1 MMNDILNHIDDL
13 KKIRGLIKSGDIKTA
28 VKQCEE
34 CIAYYEK
41 EVAAFDKWCDEESQ
55 KESLTQADLF
65 EKEGVR

>member
-13 KKIRGLIKSGDIKTA
+13 KKIRGLIKSGDTKAA

-41 EVAAFDKWCDEESQ
+41 EAAAFDKWCDEESQ
-55 KESLTQADLF
+55 KEFSTQADLF